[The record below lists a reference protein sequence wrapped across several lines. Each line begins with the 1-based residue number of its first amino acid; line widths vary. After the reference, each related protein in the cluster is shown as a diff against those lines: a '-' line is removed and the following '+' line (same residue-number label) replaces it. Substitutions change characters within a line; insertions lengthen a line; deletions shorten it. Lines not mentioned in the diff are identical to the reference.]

1 MIKPYELDIFI
12 PKLKL
17 AFEFNGLYYHNEI
30 HKPNNHHLNKTIL
43 CDENHIQLF
52 HIYEDD
58 WIYKQN
64 IIKSMI
70 LNKLG
75 KTPNKIYAR
84 KTSIKEINDNKLV
97 KDFLNNNHLQG
108 YIASSIKIGLYY
120 NDELISLMTFG
131 KRRVALGS
139 KNDNSYELLR
149 FCSKLNTNVVGGANK
164 LFKYFIKNYDTKE
177 IITYADRSHS
187 NGNLYEKLGFNFI
200 GYTDTNYHY
209 IIDGIR
215 HHRFNYRKDKLVK
228 QGFDKNKSEH
238 QIMLERKIYRI
249 YNSGNMKFIYSF

>member
-1 MIKPYELDIFI
+1 
-12 PKLKL
+12 
-17 AFEFNGLYYHNEI
+17 
-30 HKPNNHHLNKTIL
+30 
-43 CDENHIQLF
+43 
-52 HIYEDD
+52 
-58 WIYKQN
+58 
-64 IIKSMI
+64 
-70 LNKLG
+70 
-75 KTPNKIYAR
+75 
-84 KTSIKEINDNKLV
+84 
-97 KDFLNNNHLQG
+97 
-108 YIASSIKIGLYY
+108 
-120 NDELISLMTFG
+120 MTFG

-149 FCSKLNTNVVGGANK
+149 FCSKLNTNVIGGANK